1 MKKNGKELIFN
12 QLITEINFGKFKFD
26 DNEKRIAFLSKG
38 IVVALSDKIIFYDF
52 KKLSQTFIQSINEK
66 DKEYLHISK
75 LLNDKFCIYTRDE
88 TLIYQL
94 NNKDF
99 SVTLLKKIN
108 VNLVDLFEL
117 EKDKYVNVT
126 KKYLYIW
133 KELKSIF
140 KPALIIFI
148 SNIILSMIFQLI
160 LPKNINS
167 YLYYFIHFF
176 FGFIFSHT
184 IRIHIYLINPYKRID
199 IKRFI
204 RIEKCGNNLCCLKT
218 FYNIMIFNHYNYKII
233 KEIISSNESPY
244 LWDFVIINENIIL
257 LINKLNNRMKIYDIK
272 KNKIIKDSLSNII
285 MDLHNTFKYGN
296 NSFVSIQKKDIIIWE
311 FKFES
316 NDIIILNKIS
326 KEYLDD
332 QIILMNVINNKLFIL
347 KKQYL
352 GQNFDN
358 KSLHLYIYK

>member
-1 MKKNGKELIFN
+1 
-12 QLITEINFGKFKFD
+12 
-26 DNEKRIAFLSKG
+26 
-38 IVVALSDKIIFYDF
+38 
-52 KKLSQTFIQSINEK
+52 
-66 DKEYLHISK
+66 
-75 LLNDKFCIYTRDE
+75 
-88 TLIYQL
+88 
-94 NNKDF
+94 
-99 SVTLLKKIN
+99 
-108 VNLVDLFEL
+108 
-117 EKDKYVNVT
+117 
-126 KKYLYIW
+126 
-133 KELKSIF
+133 
-140 KPALIIFI
+140 
-148 SNIILSMIFQLI
+148 
-160 LPKNINS
+160 
-167 YLYYFIHFF
+167 
-176 FGFIFSHT
+176 
-184 IRIHIYLINPYKRID
+184 
-199 IKRFI
+199 
-204 RIEKCGNNLCCLKT
+204 
-218 FYNIMIFNHYNYKII
+218 MIFNHYNYKII

-326 KEYLDD
+326 KEYLDE

-352 GQNFDN
+352 GPNFDN